1 MPAAVTLQCLF
12 AHDVSGLTI
21 GAIRESAPLDITFF
35 LTFVFVN
42 RFAISLHIS
51 IIVYSQLK
59 IGFYF
64 DTLCLITVT
73 QQSRRTVTFVLL

>member
-1 MPAAVTLQCLF
+1 MPAAFTLQCLF

-21 GAIRESAPLDITFF
+21 GAICESAPLDITFF

-64 DTLCLITVT
+64 DTRSYYCHTAK
-73 QQSRRTVTFVLL
+73 